1 VMKKISTGLRGRMA
15 RAAAGAD
22 DKAY

>member
-1 VMKKISTGLRGRMA
+1 MKKIGTGLRGRMT
-15 RAAAGAD
+15 RAAVGAD

>member
-1 VMKKISTGLRGRMA
+1 MKKIGTGLRGRMA
-15 RAAAGAD
+15 RVAAGAE

>member
-1 VMKKISTGLRGRMA
+1 MKKIGTGLRGRMA
-15 RAAAGAD
+15 RAAAGAE

>member
-1 VMKKISTGLRGRMA
+1 MKKIGTGLRRRMA
-15 RAAAGAD
+15 RAAAGAE